1 MWIYKDVFWSKTT
14 FKIIFVEYSEK
25 FEVIRNISV
34 TLKVR
39 PLIIL
44 YQPTT
49 SYTDVDS
56 MAVETEPS
64 NNNS

>member
-1 MWIYKDVFWSKTT
+1 MWIYKDVCWSKTT